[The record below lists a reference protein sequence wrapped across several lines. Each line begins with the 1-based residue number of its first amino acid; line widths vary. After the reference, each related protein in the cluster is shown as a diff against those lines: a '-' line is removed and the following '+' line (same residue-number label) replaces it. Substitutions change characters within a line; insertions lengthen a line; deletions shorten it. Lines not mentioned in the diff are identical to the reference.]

1 MNQKT
6 KMRGLGLALV
16 AVALLAAGALIG
28 QTLHGGPNPLEAT
41 PAHAQA
47 LVKLESTAD
56 VAELVTPSV
65 VNVFTTRT
73 INVHSPFEDD
83 PFFRRFFGIPDN
95 QPQRKREAKSLGSGV
110 IVSADGYILT
120 NNHVVEGADEV
131 RVHTQSGEDLE
142 AKVVGT
148 DKPSDLALLKVEAKD
163 LTPISIGDS
172 EVLRVGEVV
181 LAIGDPFGV
190 GETVTMGIVSAKN
203 RGIGMV
209 DYEDF
214 IQTDAAINPGNSGG
228 ALVNLRGELVGINS
242 AILSRSGGSQGIG
255 FAIPTNL
262 AKVVM
267 ENLKEHGKVVRGY
280 LGVSLQDVDQNL
292 AKGLGLDENVHGAAI
307 TTVVPGSAADDA
319 GLQTGDVIIKVDGKT
334 VQSMRQLRTR
344 IGHTAPG
351 TKVKLTVNR
360 EGKEKAI
367 TVKLGTRPSD
377 EELAEGVTSPEGEE
391 GSLLEGLRVH
401 DPTPQLLMQLQLPED
416 TGHPIVVRVQGKS
429 PAARA
434 GLQQGDVILE
444 VDRAPV
450 KNAVA
455 LVEAIKAAQK
465 RHPDRPVLLLI
476 QRGQV
481 TLYAALSK

>member
-1 MNQKT
+1 MNK
-6 KMRGLGLALV
+6 KSKGLRIGLAF
-16 AVALLAAGALIG
+16 AVIILLAAGVWIG
-28 QTLHGGPNPLEAT
+28 QSLRVDSNPLAAT
-41 PAHAQA
+41 SAHAQT

-73 INVHSPFEDD
+73 IDVHSPFEDD
-83 PFFRRFFGIPDN
+83 PFFRRFFGIPEG
-95 QPQRKREAKSLGSGV
+95 PQKREAKSLGSGV
-110 IVSADGYILT
+110 IVSSDGYILT

-131 RVHTQSGEDLE
+131 RVHTQDGDDLE
-142 AKVVGT
+142 AKIVGT
-148 DKPSDLALLKVEAKD
+148 DKPSDLALLKVDAKD
-163 LTPISIGDS
+163 LPPIMLGDS
-172 EVLRVGEVV
+172 DKLRVGEVV
-181 LAIGDPFGV
+181 LAVGDPFGV

-255 FAIPTNL
+255 FAIPVNL
-262 AKVVM
+262 ARVVM

-280 LGVSLQDVDQNL
+280 LGVTLQNVDKTL
-292 AKGLGLDENVHGAAI
+292 AEGLGLSRDTHGAAV
-307 TTVVPGSAADDA
+307 TTVVDGSAADEA
-319 GLQTGDVIIKVDGKT
+319 GLKPGDVITKIDGKP
-334 VQSMRQLRTR
+334 VQSMQQLRTK
-344 IGHTAPG
+344 IGHTPPG
-351 TKVKLTVNR
+351 TKVELTVNR
-360 EGKEKAI
+360 AGEVKTL

-377 EELAEGVTSPEGEE
+377 EELASGVIGGGGEE
-391 GSLLEGLRVH
+391 GSLLEGLRVR
-401 DPTPQLLMQLQLPED
+401 DPDPQLLMQLQLPED
-416 TGHPIVVRVQGKS
+416 THHPVIVGVKPKT

-434 GLQQGDVILE
+434 GLQQGDIILE

-450 KNAVA
+450 KNTAA
-455 LVEAIKAAQK
+455 LVKAVKTAFK

-476 QRGQV
+476 QRGQL

>member
-1 MNQKT
+1 
-6 KMRGLGLALV
+6 MREKASVRRVGLAL
-16 AVALLAAGALIG
+16 AAILLLAAGVVIG
-28 QTLHGGPNPLEAT
+28 QGWHGDAGALSAT
-41 PAHAQA
+41 TAHAQA
-47 LVKLESTAD
+47 LIKLESTAD

-73 INVHSPFEDD
+73 IDVHSPFEDD
-83 PFFRRFFGIPDN
+83 PFFRRFFGIPEG
-95 QPQRKREAKSLGSGV
+95 PRKREAKSLGSGV
-110 IVSADGYILT
+110 IVSSDGYILT

-131 RVHTQSGEDLE
+131 RVHTQDGDDLE
-142 AKVVGT
+142 AKIVGT
-148 DKPSDLALLKVEAKD
+148 DKPSDLALLKVDAKD
-163 LTPISIGDS
+163 LTPITIGDS
-172 EVLRVGEVV
+172 DKLRIGEIV

-203 RGIGMV
+203 RGIGMT

-280 LGVSLQDVDQNL
+280 LGVTLQDVTKTL
-292 AKGLGLDENVHGAAI
+292 AEGLGLPEDTHGAAV
-307 TTVVPGSAADDA
+307 TTVVDGSAADEA
-319 GLQTGDVIIKVDGKT
+319 GLKAGDVITAIDGKP
-334 VQSMRQLRTR
+334 VQSMQQLRTR

-351 TKVKLTVNR
+351 TKVKLTINR
-360 EGKEKAI
+360 AGEEKTI

-377 EELAEGVTSPEGEE
+377 EELASGMITGGGEK
-391 GSLLEGLRVH
+391 GSLLEGLRVR
-401 DPTPQLLMQLQLPED
+401 DPDPQLLMQLQLPGD
-416 TGHPIVVRVQGKS
+416 TDHPVVIGVEPKS

-450 KNAVA
+450 KNTAA
-455 LVEAIKAAQK
+455 LVKAVKAAVK

-476 QRGQV
+476 QRGQL